1 MRIYFSNKWRL
12 PDPIWKRMRKLIPH
26 WHPSP
31 KGGRPALDERRVADG
46 IYYVMRTGCPW
57 KAAPPQFGSG
67 SCLHHYFQMWTKHR
81 VFRRLWKQGLL
92 EYDHRRRIQWTWQS
106 LDGTMTKAPLGG
118 EKNREKPHGS
128 RQVGRQAVG
137 ADRWPRRAAEHRH
150 RGSKCAGHETR

>member
-1 MRIYFSNKWRL
+1 MRIDFSKKWRL
-12 PDPIWKRMRKLIPH
+12 PDQIWKRMRKLIPH

-67 SCLHHYFQMWTKHR
+67 SSLHHYFQVWTKR
-81 VFRRLWKQGLL
+81 GVFRRLWKQGLL
-92 EYDHRRRIQWTWQS
+92 EYDRRRHIQWTWQS

-118 EKNREKPHGS
+118 EKNREKPHRS
-128 RQVGRQAVG
+128 RQVGHQAVG
-137 ADRWPRRAAEHRH
+137 AHRRAGRAAEHRR
-150 RGSKCAGHETR
+150 RGSQCTGHEAR